1 MTTPRIDRTLP
12 HHPALGLVLY
22 TQPRRL
28 TALDDRTPAQI
39 ERDAQAAASHASSP
53 TCCRHGGLG

>member
-1 MTTPRIDRTLP
+1 MTTPRIDLTLP
-12 HHPALGLVLY
+12 HHPALGLVIY

-28 TALDDRTPAQI
+28 TTLDDRTPAQI
-39 ERDAQAAASHASSP
+39 EHATQAAGTHTSAP

>member
-12 HHPALGLVLY
+12 HHAALGLIVY

-28 TALDDRTPAQI
+28 TTLDDRTPAQI
-39 ERDAQAAASHASSP
+39 ERDAQAVGSHDSASI
-53 TCCRHGGLG
+53 CGRHGGRG